1 MPAGRP
7 PKPTHLKLI
16 EGNPGKRPLNA
27 ANEVQPL
34 GSPTAP
40 KIMTKR
46 AKAIW
51 TRLLKV
57 MPARVWTGADSNAL
71 ANYCEAQARYEE
83 MTLALLEGAPTF
95 ETNYAGQSVVSGTV
109 KGQNEQARL
118 VATLGA
124 RLGLDP
130 VARRALAQIEPD
142 KPKASKFDWD

>member
-95 ETNYAGQSVVSGTV
+95 ETNYAGQRH
-109 KGQNEQARL
+109 GQRPERTGPARGDPRRPSRPRPGGSPRPRSDRAGQAEGL
-118 VATLGA
+118 QI
-124 RLGLDP
+124 RLGL
-130 VARRALAQIEPD
+130 AL
-142 KPKASKFDWD
+142 K